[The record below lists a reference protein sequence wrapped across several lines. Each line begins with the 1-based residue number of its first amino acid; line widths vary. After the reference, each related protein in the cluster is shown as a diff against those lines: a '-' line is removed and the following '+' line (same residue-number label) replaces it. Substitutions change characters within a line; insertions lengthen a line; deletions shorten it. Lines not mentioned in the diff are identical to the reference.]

1 MDKTWVNLWGVSF
14 RFERGEAD
22 VLFFFLEIEFGKV
35 AGDDFNVAKA
45 LFLAYAV
52 YKDLLGA

>member
-1 MDKTWVNLWGVSF
+1 MNLRAVSW
-14 RFERGEAD
+14 RFGRGEAD

-52 YKDLLGA
+52 DKDLLRARV